1 MPDKLRWGILS
12 TAGITE
18 AIIFALNG
26 APRSELV
33 AVASRDPE
41 KGRHFAERAGIPIA
55 HGSYDDLLADPDI
68 DVVYVPLP
76 NTLHAEWA
84 IKAAQAGKHV
94 LVEKP
99 IVTTVEEL
107 DAIEAVARDNKVVIF
122 EAFMS
127 LHAPQNRQV
136 VQMVRSGR
144 IGELKLINS
153 WFCYYLPPEDSANIR
168 LNPHLAG
175 GSFWDVGVYPNSLVI
190 SLAGGRAPERVW
202 ATQDTGETA
211 VDVGLAA
218 QMAAQM
224 QFADGAVAQIY
235 SGFRSPFVEGAQI
248 IGTDGV
254 IRLTKTWIPGMNTR
268 SEYGPDTTIEFTDRD
283 GQVEISAVA
292 SANPWQEEVEAMEAC
307 VLDGAQPVV
316 PLSLSREFLRSALA
330 LKESARTGKVID
342 LEK

>member
-18 AIIFALNG
+18 AMIFALRG
-26 APRSELV
+26 APRSALL
-33 AVASRDPE
+33 AVASRNPE
-41 KGRHFAERAGIPIA
+41 KGRDFAERAGIPTA
-55 HGSYDDLLADPDI
+55 HGSYEDLLADPNI
-68 DVVYVPLP
+68 DAVYVPLP

-84 IKAAQAGKHV
+84 VKAAQAGKHV

-107 DAIEAVARDNKVVIF
+107 DAIEAAARDNRVVIF

-136 VQMVRSGR
+136 IEMVRSGR

-175 GSFWDVGVYPNSLVI
+175 GAFWDVGVYPNSLVI

-202 ATQDTGETA
+202 ATQDIGETA
-211 VDVGLAA
+211 VDVGL
-218 QMAAQM
+218 AAQM

-268 SEYGPDTTIEFTDRD
+268 SEHGPDTTIEMTDRD
-283 GQVEISAVA
+283 GNTETSTVPA
-292 SANPWQEEVEAMEAC
+292 ANPWQEEVEAMEAC

-316 PLSLSREFLRSALA
+316 PLSLSREFLKSALA
-330 LKESARTGKVID
+330 LRESARTGKVVE
-342 LEK
+342 L